1 MSRTELIQKSA
12 TVDDRVADL
21 RAETLPA
28 TVRESLDG
36 VRKLDDV
43 RTATLAGRARP
54 DQILTA
60 FSEVD
65 TALIDALRLPYQVDT
80 DTAAGRQVLALDA
93 LLRVDEALSSCTTQI
108 VLVKATGDPR
118 MSRSFVACMAAL
130 NVDNRRFRRL
140 ITPEQL
146 KVAELDDAAVA
157 ARTSPTFLVDS
168 LRDPDAAIAPVSLDV
183 LFPASRSMI
192 TLGQFVEKKV
202 VADVIAET
210 RARER
215 EALTAAWLVTVAA
228 GVILLV
234 VVLLSMTVA
243 RTVARPLSRLTR
255 SAERVARV
263 AEAELTRVADDESE
277 SVPPVRLDPVEVSA
291 RDEIGELARAFDRV
305 QHTAARLVERQVAGR
320 RNVAQMFGHV
330 GRRTQNLVGRQ
341 IALIDRLERQETD
354 PGRLE
359 HLYRLDHISS
369 RLRRNAGSLVVL
381 SGATGSD
388 GHVAP
393 VPLADVVRLALGE
406 IEDYTRVDVEVPPGV
421 AAAPAIVGD
430 LVLTL
435 AELMENATSF
445 SAPHTR
451 VVVTGELTDGGARL
465 VVVDHGIGLTE
476 ERMAEENARFDR
488 RERLDLA
495 PTEVLGLFVV
505 GRLAR
510 RHGWHVRLTPTP
522 GGGVT
527 ATLEVPADSLVV
539 RRPEPVFAT
548 ATLARCAARR
558 ARARDGSG
566 RTARR
571 LRRGAA
577 EPGHPQH
584 VQRRPVERLRQAG
597 RRSGAGRGSGPAHRR
612 RAARLAA
619 GRRCARH
626 PAGRAGGAPRP
637 YLPADTGR
645 RPGPGRSPGRRA
657 DDRPDPHRA
666 GRPSPDPTGGSG
678 PDAARRPGPRTG
690 RRGRPGRRA
699 VVATGCPAGA
709 HADRRVRARTDRRT
723 GVGPAG
729 RSGPHGTPRRWS
741 PVGPGRAGTGRPAH
755 RTARHA
761 VADPAAG
768 ARREPPGPRAHHP
781 GRPGD
786 RRAADRRTG
795 RSGLRPGPGRG
806 VPGRRTPGRGPHHPR
821 PARNGAS
828 PAEPAGAGREPGRHP
843 GPVHAPGQLR
853 PRRPRRGPQSRQ
865 RIRGGRRPRSAR
877 SQPRPSLRRGPI
889 TVTSPFLHDNIEQSA
904 AGDLSPEARTFNW
917 LLDSFTSSTAGVME
931 AIAVSSDG
939 LLMAMSAIKD
949 RSNAERLAAV
959 VSGMTS
965 LAGGAASWYAL
976 GALNRVIVDMAE
988 GYLLI
993 SAISSGSV
1001 LGVVADRTANLGT
1014 VAYEMTLFA
1023 GRAGG
1028 ALSPRLIAEL
1038 KNAVQQ

>member
-1 MSRTELIQKSA
+1 MLLGSLRIRGKLALLVIIPLLSMVGLAVPVVIDRVSAARQAADTAETVRIASRVGSLVQDLQQERLLSVGLLLRRVSRTELIQKSA

-21 RAETLPA
+21 RAEPLPA
-28 TVRESLDG
+28 PVRASLDQ
-36 VRKLDDV
+36 VRRLEDV
-43 RTATLAGRARP
+43 RNATLAGRATP
-54 DQILTA
+54 QQILTV
-60 FSEVD
+60 FGEVD
-65 TALIDALRLPYQVDT
+65 TALIDALRLPFQVDT

-108 VLVKATGDPR
+108 VLVKATGDPLV
-118 MSRSFVACMAAL
+118 SRAFVACMAAL
-130 NVDNRRFRRL
+130 NVDNRRFRKL

-168 LRDPDAAIAPVSLDV
+168 LRDPDGAIAPVPLDV
-183 LFPASRSMI
+183 LFPSARSMI

-215 EALTAAWLVTVAA
+215 EALTAAWLVSLAA
-228 GVILLV
+228 AAILLV

-263 AEAELTRVADDESE
+263 TEAELTRVADDESE

-291 RDEIGELARAFDRV
+291 RDEIGDLARAFDRV

-406 IEDYTRVDVEVPPGV
+406 IEDYTRVDVEVAPGV

-445 SAPHTR
+445 SPPHTR

-476 ERMAEENARFDR
+476 DRMVEENARFTR

-510 RHGWHVRLTPTP
+510 RHGWSARLSHTP

-527 ATLEVPADSLVV
+527 AALEIPAASLVI
-539 RRPEPVFAT
+539 RRPEPVGVSAGRAAVPGTREPEPPAVEAPAGFDVELLSRAT
-548 ATLARCAARR
+548 RSMSSGDPWNAFGSQAGEAEPAEEPGQPAGGPPPVWPPSAVPLAGPAARAGHVAPPTPVVGPAPAAPPAAGPATGPTRTPQPARPALAPSAGPTLAPPPTGPALVPPPTGPALVPPHRPAQTPAA
-558 ARARDGSG
+558 GP
-566 RTARR
+566 
-571 LRRGAA
+571 AA
-577 EPGHPQH
+577 APALAPQH
-584 VQRRPVERLRQAG
+584 RPGLAPQHRPAPAPPPGGARPPAPAG
-597 RRSGAGRGSGPAHRR
+597 SPPAMPAPTGPNPV
-612 RAARLAA
+612 
-619 GRRCARH
+619 GP
-626 PAGRAGGAPRP
+626 PAGRPGTRSPIRQRVPGAN
-637 YLPADTGR
+637 LPAAPPAAPAGPATG
-645 RPGPGRSPGRRA
+645 GPLIGVPADPSSVRALVEEFEDGVRRA
-657 DDRPDPHRA
+657 QGDVGGTPPVAERPRL
-666 GRPSPDPTGGSG
+666 S
-678 PDAARRPGPRTG
+678 
-690 RRGRPGRRA
+690 
-699 VVATGCPAGA
+699 
-709 HADRRVRARTDRRT
+709 RRVPGANLSVAPTQSVPPTSSDPGDPVEVRNRISEFEAGVARALREVSTDRRYEE
-723 GVGPAG
+723 
-729 RSGPHGTPRRWS
+729 
-741 PVGPGRAGTGRPAH
+741 
-755 RTARHA
+755 
-761 VADPAAG
+761 DP
-768 ARREPPGPRAHHP
+768 
-781 GRPGD
+781 
-786 RRAADRRTG
+786 
-795 RSGLRPGPGRG
+795 
-806 VPGRRTPGRGPHHPR
+806 
-821 PARNGAS
+821 
-828 PAEPAGAGREPGRHP
+828 
-843 GPVHAPGQLR
+843 
-853 PRRPRRGPQSRQ
+853 SR
-865 RIRGGRRPRSAR
+865 
-877 SQPRPSLRRGPI
+877 
-889 TVTSPFLHDNIEQSA
+889 
-904 AGDLSPEARTFNW
+904 
-917 LLDSFTSSTAGVME
+917 
-931 AIAVSSDG
+931 
-939 LLMAMSAIKD
+939 
-949 RSNAERLAAV
+949 
-959 VSGMTS
+959 
-965 LAGGAASWYAL
+965 
-976 GALNRVIVDMAE
+976 
-988 GYLLI
+988 
-993 SAISSGSV
+993 
-1001 LGVVADRTANLGT
+1001 
-1014 VAYEMTLFA
+1014 
-1023 GRAGG
+1023 
-1028 ALSPRLIAEL
+1028 
-1038 KNAVQQ
+1038 